1 MPHLREE
8 TLNTYLALLL
18 DKIEGIS
25 ATPEMRSSK
34 AAVDITVEHDVVA
47 LPVPIFIEA
56 KIGNTLMKR
65 REAAKQAR
73 TRLTARKSA
82 IAFGLC
88 YPTHLRD
95 GSVSAQATQKP
106 WLGSAQTPREEF

>member
-18 DKIEGIS
+18 DKNDGIS

-34 AAVDITVEHDVVA
+34 GAVDITVKHDVVA
-47 LPVPIFIEA
+47 SPVPIFIEA
-56 KIGNTLMKR
+56 KIGKTLMKR

-73 TRLTARKSA
+73 KRLRK
-82 IAFGLC
+82 L
-88 YPTHLRD
+88 
-95 GSVSAQATQKP
+95 
-106 WLGSAQTPREEF
+106 